1 MRVFSTCA
9 TQWIAGRIA
18 GVTLLIALVLG
29 LDFAASC
36 STLHQRLCPNAG
48 KQDDACAI
56 AVFAGGSFAGGSFQS
71 SPAPLVLAAV
81 VLMLI
86 GATRWTGED
95 VASVP
100 IFQLAPSRAPPR
112 SVQLPG

>member
-1 MRVFSTCA
+1 MRVFSSCA

-18 GVTLLIALVLG
+18 GVMLLIALVLG
-29 LDFAASC
+29 LDLAASC

-56 AVFAGGSFAGGSFQS
+56 AAFAGGACPS
-71 SPAPLVLAAV
+71 SIAPLLLTAV
-81 VLMLI
+81 VPMLI
-86 GATRWTGED
+86 WATRWTDED
-95 VASVP
+95 VPSVP

-112 SVQLPG
+112 AVQLPG

>member
-1 MRVFSTCA
+1 MRVFSKCA
-9 TQWIAGRIA
+9 TQWIVGRIA
-18 GVTLLIALVLG
+18 GVMLLIALVLG
-29 LDFAASC
+29 LDLAASC

-56 AVFAGGSFAGGSFQS
+56 AVFAGGACPS
-71 SPAPLVLAAV
+71 SPAPLLLTAV
-81 VLMLI
+81 VLMLVW
-86 GATRWTGED
+86 ATHWTKED

-112 SVQLPG
+112 AVQLPG

>member
-1 MRVFSTCA
+1 MPVLSPSG

-18 GVTLLIALVLG
+18 GVMLLIALVLG

-56 AVFAGGSFAGGSFQS
+56 AAFASGALPI
-71 SPAPLVLAAV
+71 SPDPLVLAAV
-81 VLMLI
+81 VTMLVW
-86 GATRWTGED
+86 ATHWTKED

-112 SVQLPG
+112 SAQLRG